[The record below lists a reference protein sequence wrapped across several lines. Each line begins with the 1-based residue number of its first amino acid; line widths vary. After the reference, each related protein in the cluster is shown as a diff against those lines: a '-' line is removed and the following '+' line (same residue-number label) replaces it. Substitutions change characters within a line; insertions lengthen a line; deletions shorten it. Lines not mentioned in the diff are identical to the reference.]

1 MSPKPQHYDFANQLV
16 ASQDFFERSTR
27 VLDEADSGFRP
38 REGMMT
44 VAQQVAHTAQTL
56 DWFIEGA
63 FRPEGYDLDFAKHA
77 RPRGRDLA
85 GRRPP
90 DCSKRRTPT
99 LSRFSA
105 RAAWRISRGHSRPA
119 DHGRPAHQRHRM
131 AMVEHTAHHRGA
143 LTVLLAAARKSAAHA
158 LRRVKRDRPQAGD
171 GQAKACPTT
180 SRISLFGGA
189 CFSLP
194 FLTERLALAGFVLEF
209 KSPLL
214 LNLRDNG

>member
-1 MSPKPQHYDFANQLV
+1 MSPKPQHYYFANQLV

-77 RPRGRDLA
+77 QALEAVTSLAAARQMLKAAYANAIQVLRSRSAEDLA
-85 GRRPP
+85 RPLP
-90 DCSKRRTPT
+90 PGPIMGGQP
-99 LSRFSA
+99 
-105 RAAWRISRGHSRPA
+105 IS
-119 DHGRPAHQRHRM
+119 DIVW

-143 LTVLLAAARKSAAHA
+143 LTVY
-158 LRRVKRDRPQAGD
+158 
-171 GQAKACPTT
+171 
-180 SRISLFGGA
+180 SRELGKVPPMPYGG
-189 CFSLP
+189 
-194 FLTERLALAGFVLEF
+194 
-209 KSPLL
+209 
-214 LNLRDNG
+214 